1 MDTVVLVA
9 HVAWE
14 GDRYL
19 ACVEG
24 LPMEGEG
31 TTAVQAQDV
40 LINVLRAWIEAQD
53 GAGLLEISLTEAGFE
68 GVSEDTEVH
77 LEFAE

>member
-1 MDTVVLVA
+1 MDTVVLIA

-19 ACVEG
+19 AGIEG
-24 LPMEGEG
+24 LPLVAEGA
-31 TTAVQAQDV
+31 TAVQAQDG
-40 LINVLRAWIEAQD
+40 LINALRAWIEAQD
-53 GAGLLEISLTEAGFE
+53 GAGLLEISLTEAGFA
-68 GVSEDTEVH
+68 GVSEDTEVQ